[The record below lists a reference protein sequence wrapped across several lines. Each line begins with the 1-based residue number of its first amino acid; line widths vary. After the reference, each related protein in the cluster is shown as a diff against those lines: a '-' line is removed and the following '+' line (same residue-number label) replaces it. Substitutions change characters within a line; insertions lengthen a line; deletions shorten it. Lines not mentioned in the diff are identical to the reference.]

1 MNGNELK
8 IYSNVIN
15 SSEPYLFQGKDQVL
29 ENFAKLVKQDIVKAV
44 EAMRECISG
53 EELQNLQ
60 LELSSRLSENFNRA
74 KGNKVS
80 LTPKRLN
87 VLKSCLEEV
96 SGDNVL

>member
-15 SSEPYLFQGKDQVL
+15 SSEPCVTQGQVL
-29 ENFAKLVKQDIVKAV
+29 ENFAKLVKQDLKKAV
-44 EAMRECISG
+44 EAMQNHISG
-53 EELQNLQ
+53 EELQSLQ
-60 LELSSRLSENFNRA
+60 LELNSRLNDSYQRS
-74 KGNKVS
+74 KRSKVS
-80 LTPKRLN
+80 LTPKRMN